1 MGRPISLEQSE
12 LLHLL
17 VVAAIDHCSKFE
29 QIMLKV
35 AEITGVPVEQALD
48 ALNVSENSQQV
59 LDHLYVEVLSD

>member
-12 LLHLL
+12 LLNLL

>member
-59 LDHLYVEVLSD
+59 LDHLHVEVLSD